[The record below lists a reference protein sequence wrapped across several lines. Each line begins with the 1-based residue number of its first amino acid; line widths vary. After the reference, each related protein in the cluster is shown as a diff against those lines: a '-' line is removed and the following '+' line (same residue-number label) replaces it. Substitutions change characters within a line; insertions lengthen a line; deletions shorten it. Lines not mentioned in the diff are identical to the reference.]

1 MMGRRWETARAVPEQ
16 PTKSS
21 STARSR
27 SIDAAGARTARHQAA
42 RERPVLC
49 SLSSTRGVMKNRL
62 GLIGVPAGVI
72 AIVVMLVV
80 PLPTFVLDV
89 LISLNISGAMVVLL
103 MTMHVKKPLDFS
115 VFPAVLLVATLF
127 RLALNVSAT
136 RLVLLHGYAGS
147 VIHSFGNF
155 VVGGNLIVGLVVF
168 LILIVIQFVVVT
180 TGAGRVAEVAARF
193 TLDAMPGKQMAIDA
207 DLNSGLINQQE
218 AKRRRQET
226 ADEADFYGAMDGA
239 AKFVRGDAIAA
250 IVITAINLI
259 GGLAIGIAPAPPL
272 GLRRHPHLQ
281 PAERGR
287 RPRLPDPGPAA
298 VHLHRPHRHP
308 GGHRRRGLRHRP
320 HRPGPPP
327 APGHPDRRR
336 GHGRHGHRPR
346 PAPPRLPHRR
356 RPAVVH
362 RHPGGPGHRRRSR
375 RRRPT
380 STDTVVVS
388 PDSPQALAADMRVE
402 ALELELSVTLVDLV
416 DAGQGRRP
424 ARAGQGPAPQ
434 AGHRTGARSSPPCAP
449 ATTST
454 STNDSYAIRLHGV
467 EVATGTAPAGRF
479 LAIGGGLDVVPG
491 ESVVEPVFGLPAKW
505 VPAELRQQALVAGA
519 TVIDRSSVITTHLG
533 EVAARHAGQL
543 LSAQQVKT
551 LLDSVKQTD
560 PAVVEEM
567 GAAQVTLTD
576 LHRVLCGLL
585 DEGVAIRNLVRII
598 EAVTEQARQAKEPEA
613 MLEAAR
619 RALGPAITAMF
630 MKDGTLPIISLD
642 PRFERQLADAVRPG
656 ENGTVLGHR
665 SRRRRRSRPRG
676 GSHGPP
682 GRGEQPRRRPH
693 LRLPPASLPPSP
705 PGPCPAPSGRPIRQ
719 RTRSPG

>member
-1 MMGRRWETARAVPEQ
+1 
-16 PTKSS
+16 
-21 STARSR
+21 
-27 SIDAAGARTARHQAA
+27 
-42 RERPVLC
+42 
-49 SLSSTRGVMKNRL
+49 MKNRL
-62 GLIGVPAGVI
+62 GLIGVPAAVI
-72 AIVVMLVV
+72 AIVVMLVI

-136 RLVLLHGYAGS
+136 RLVLIHGYAGS
-147 VIHSFGNF
+147 VINSFGNF

-207 DLNSGLINQQE
+207 DLNSGLINQME
-218 AKRRRQET
+218 AKHRRQET
-226 ADEADFYGAMDGA
+226 SDEADFYGAMDGA

-259 GGLAIGIAPAPPL
+259 GGLTIGILQRHLSVSDATHTYSLLSVGDGLVSQIPAL
-272 GLRRHPHLQ
+272 LLSISTGLVVTRAATDDEDFGTDLIGQVRRQHRAIQ
-281 PAERGR
+281 IAGVVMAGMAIV
-287 RPRLPDPGPAA
+287 PG
-298 VHLHRPHRHP
+298 
-308 GGHRRRGLRHRP
+308 
-320 HRPGPPP
+320 
-327 APGHPDRRR
+327 
-336 GHGRHGHRPR
+336 
-346 PAPPRLPHRR
+346 LPHV
-356 RPAVVH
+356 AFLIV
-362 RHPGGPGHRRRSR
+362 GGLLWFTGTRVGRAIDDEN
-375 RRRPT
+375 T
-380 STDTVVVS
+380 AAEEADTVVVS

-416 DAGQGRRP
+416 DATKGGDLLERVKGLRRKLATERGLIIP
-424 ARAGQGPAPQ
+424 PV
-434 AGHRTGARSSPPCAP
+434 RTRDNVHLD
-449 ATTST
+449 
-454 STNDSYAIRLHGV
+454 NDCYAIRLHGV

-491 ESVVEPVFGLPAKW
+491 ETVVEPVFGLPAKW
-505 VPAELRQQALVAGA
+505 VPAELRQQALVAGS

-560 PAVVEEM
+560 PAVIEEM

-585 DEGVAIRNLVRII
+585 DEGVAIRSLVRVI
-598 EAVTEQARQAKEPEA
+598 EAVTEQARQAKDPEA

-619 RALGPAITAMF
+619 RALGPAITAMYV
-630 MKDGTLPIISLD
+630 KDGTLPIMSLD
-642 PRFERQLADAVRPG
+642 PSFERLLVDAVRPG
-656 ENGTVLGHR
+656 DHGTVLVIEPDIVDALVREVGALAR
-665 SRRRRRSRPRG
+665 QAEEQSRDAVLICAARLRPSLRRLLAPALPRLG
-676 GSHGPP
+676 VLSVNELGPQVKIERI
-682 GRGEQPRRRPH
+682 GVISVS
-693 LRLPPASLPPSP
+693 PA
-705 PGPCPAPSGRPIRQ
+705 Q
-719 RTRSPG
+719 VV

>member
-1 MMGRRWETARAVPEQ
+1 MSNRR
-16 PTKSS
+16 
-21 STARSR
+21 
-27 SIDAAGARTARHQAA
+27 
-42 RERPVLC
+42 
-49 SLSSTRGVMKNRL
+49 VMSNRL
-62 GLIGVPAGVI
+62 GMVGVPAAVI

-89 LISLNISGAMVVLL
+89 LISVNIAGAMVVLL

-147 VIHSFGNF
+147 VINSFGNF
-155 VVGGNLIVGLVVF
+155 VVGGQLIVGLVVF

-207 DLNSGLINQQE
+207 DLSSGLIDQHE

-259 GGLAIGIAPAPPL
+259 GGLAIGLAQRHLSITDATHTYSLLSVGDGLVSQIPALLLSISTGLVVTRAATDDQDFGTDLIGQVRRQHRAIKIAGVVMAGMAIVP
-272 GLRRHPHLQ
+272 GLPHL
-281 PAERGR
+281 AFLIVGGLLWFTGDRVG
-287 RPRLPDPGPAA
+287 AA
-298 VHLHRPHRHP
+298 VHTESLEASD
-308 GGHRRRGLRHRP
+308 
-320 HRPGPPP
+320 GP
-327 APGHPDRRR
+327 DI
-336 GHGRHGHRPR
+336 
-346 PAPPRLPHRR
+346 
-356 RPAVVH
+356 V
-362 RHPGGPGHRRRSR
+362 
-375 RRRPT
+375 
-380 STDTVVVS
+380 TVA

-402 ALELELSVTLVDLV
+402 ALELELSATLVDLV
-416 DAGQGRRP
+416 DEAKGGDQLERVKGLRRKLATERGLIIP
-424 ARAGQGPAPQ
+424 PV
-434 AGHRTGARSSPPCAP
+434 RTRDNVHLD
-449 ATTST
+449 
-454 STNDSYAIRLHGV
+454 NDSYAIRLHGV

-479 LAIGGGLDVVPG
+479 LAIGGGLDLVPG

-533 EVAARHAGQL
+533 EVASRHAGQL

-551 LLDSVKQTD
+551 LLDSVKGTD
-560 PAVVEEM
+560 PAVIEEM
-567 GAAQVTLTD
+567 GAAQVSLTD

-585 DEGVAIRNLVRII
+585 AEGVVIRDLVRVI

-613 MLEAAR
+613 LLEAAR
-619 RALGPAITAMF
+619 RALGPAITAAYA
-630 MKDGTLPIISLD
+630 KDGTLPIISLD
-642 PRFERQLADAVRPG
+642 ARFERELADAVRPG
-656 ENGTVLGHR
+656 ESGTVLVLEPDVVETLVREVGAIAR
-665 SRRRRRSRPRG
+665 QAEENNREAVLICASRLRPSLRRLLSPALPRLG
-676 GSHGPP
+676 VLSVNELGPQVKLERI
-682 GRGEQPRRRPH
+682 GVVSVT
-693 LRLPPASLPPSP
+693 PAEVV
-705 PGPCPAPSGRPIRQ
+705 
-719 RTRSPG
+719 

>member
-1 MMGRRWETARAVPEQ
+1 
-16 PTKSS
+16 
-21 STARSR
+21 
-27 SIDAAGARTARHQAA
+27 
-42 RERPVLC
+42 
-49 SLSSTRGVMKNRL
+49 MKNRL

-147 VIHSFGNF
+147 VIQSFGNF

-226 ADEADFYGAMDGA
+226 SDEADFYGAMDGA

-259 GGLAIGIAPAPPL
+259 GGLTIGIAQRHLSVTDATHTYSLLSVGDGLVSQIPAL
-272 GLRRHPHLQ
+272 LMSISTGLIVTRAATDDEDFGTDLIGQVRRQHRAIQIAGVVMTGMAIVPGLPHVAFLIVGGLLWFTGT
-281 PAERGR
+281 RVGR
-287 RPRLPDPGPAA
+287 SIAVEEAA
-298 VHLHRPHRHP
+298 VADSPET
-308 GGHRRRGLRHRP
+308 
-320 HRPGPPP
+320 
-327 APGHPDRRR
+327 
-336 GHGRHGHRPR
+336 
-346 PAPPRLPHRR
+346 
-356 RPAVVH
+356 VVH
-362 RHPGGPGHRRRSR
+362 A
-375 RRRPT
+375 
-380 STDTVVVS
+380 

-416 DAGQGRRP
+416 DAAKGGDLLERVKGLRRKLATEKGLIIP
-424 ARAGQGPAPQ
+424 PV
-434 AGHRTGARSSPPCAP
+434 RTRDNVHLD
-449 ATTST
+449 
-454 STNDSYAIRLHGV
+454 NDSYAIRLHGV

-533 EVAARHAGQL
+533 EVASRHAGQL

-560 PAVVEEM
+560 PAVIEEM

-585 DEGVAIRNLVRII
+585 EEGVGIRNLVRVI
-598 EAVTEQARQAKEPEA
+598 EAVTEQARQAKDPEA

-619 RALGPAITAMF
+619 RALGPAITAMY
-630 MKDGTLPIISLD
+630 MKDGTLPIMSLE

-656 ENGTVLGHR
+656 DGGTILAIEPDVVDALVREVGAIVRQAEEHSRDPVLICA
-665 SRRRRRSRPRG
+665 SRLRPSLRRLLSPALPRLG
-676 GSHGPP
+676 VLSVNELGPQVKIERI
-682 GRGEQPRRRPH
+682 GVVSVS
-693 LRLPPASLPPSP
+693 PA
-705 PGPCPAPSGRPIRQ
+705 Q
-719 RTRSPG
+719 VV

>member
-1 MMGRRWETARAVPEQ
+1 
-16 PTKSS
+16 
-21 STARSR
+21 
-27 SIDAAGARTARHQAA
+27 
-42 RERPVLC
+42 
-49 SLSSTRGVMKNRL
+49 
-62 GLIGVPAGVI
+62 
-72 AIVVMLVV
+72 MLVI

-89 LISLNISGAMVVLL
+89 LISANIAGAMVVLL

-147 VIHSFGNF
+147 VINSFGNF

-259 GGLAIGIAPAPPL
+259 GGLTIGIAQRHLSVSAATHTYSLLSVGDGLVSQIPAL
-272 GLRRHPHLQ
+272 LLSISTGLVVTRAATDDEDFGTDLIGQVRRQHRAIQIAGVVMAGMAIVPGLPHL
-281 PAERGR
+281 AFLIVGGLLWFTGTRVGR
-287 RPRLPDPGPAA
+287 AIGVEEAAAAADSPD
-298 VHLHRPHRHP
+298 
-308 GGHRRRGLRHRP
+308 
-320 HRPGPPP
+320 
-327 APGHPDRRR
+327 
-336 GHGRHGHRPR
+336 
-346 PAPPRLPHRR
+346 
-356 RPAVVH
+356 AVVL
-362 RHPGGPGHRRRSR
+362 
-375 RRRPT
+375 
-380 STDTVVVS
+380 S

-416 DAGQGRRP
+416 DTAKGGDLLERVKGLRRKLATERGLIIP
-424 ARAGQGPAPQ
+424 PV
-434 AGHRTGARSSPPCAP
+434 RTRDNVNLD
-449 ATTST
+449 
-454 STNDSYAIRLHGV
+454 NDSYAIRLHGV
-467 EVATGTAPAGRF
+467 EVATGIAPPGRY

-491 ESVVEPVFGLPAKW
+491 ETVVEPVFGLPAKW

-543 LSAQQVKT
+543 LSSQQVKT

-560 PAVVEEM
+560 PAVIEEM
-567 GAAQVTLTD
+567 GSAQVNLTD

-585 DEGVAIRNLVRII
+585 EEGVAIRNLVRVI
-598 EAVTEQARQAKEPEA
+598 EAVTEQARQLKEPEA

-619 RALGPAITAMF
+619 RALGPAITAMYA
-630 MKDGTLPIISLD
+630 KDGTLPIMSLD

-656 ENGTVLGHR
+656 EGGTVLAIDPDVVDALIREVGAIARQSEEHNR
-665 SRRRRRSRPRG
+665 DAVLICASRLRPSLRRLLAPALPRLG
-676 GSHGPP
+676 VLSVNELGPQVKIERI
-682 GRGEQPRRRPH
+682 GVISVS
-693 LRLPPASLPPSP
+693 PA
-705 PGPCPAPSGRPIRQ
+705 Q
-719 RTRSPG
+719 VV

>member
-1 MMGRRWETARAVPEQ
+1 
-16 PTKSS
+16 
-21 STARSR
+21 
-27 SIDAAGARTARHQAA
+27 
-42 RERPVLC
+42 
-49 SLSSTRGVMKNRL
+49 MKNRL

-72 AIVVMLVV
+72 AIVVMLVI

-89 LISLNISGAMVVLL
+89 LISANIAGAMVVLL

-147 VIHSFGNF
+147 VINSFGNF

-259 GGLAIGIAPAPPL
+259 GGLTIGIAQRHLSVSAATHTYSLLSVGDGLVSQIPAL
-272 GLRRHPHLQ
+272 LLSISTGLVVTRAATDDEDFGTDLIGQVRRQHRAIQIAGVVMAGMAIVPGLPHL
-281 PAERGR
+281 AFLIVGGLLWFTGTRVGR
-287 RPRLPDPGPAA
+287 AIGVEEAASAADSPD
-298 VHLHRPHRHP
+298 
-308 GGHRRRGLRHRP
+308 
-320 HRPGPPP
+320 
-327 APGHPDRRR
+327 
-336 GHGRHGHRPR
+336 
-346 PAPPRLPHRR
+346 
-356 RPAVVH
+356 AVVL
-362 RHPGGPGHRRRSR
+362 
-375 RRRPT
+375 
-380 STDTVVVS
+380 S

-416 DAGQGRRP
+416 DTAKGGDLLERVKGLRRKLATERGLIIP
-424 ARAGQGPAPQ
+424 PV
-434 AGHRTGARSSPPCAP
+434 RTRDNVNLD
-449 ATTST
+449 
-454 STNDSYAIRLHGV
+454 NDSYAIRLHGV
-467 EVATGTAPAGRF
+467 EVATGIAPPSRY

-491 ESVVEPVFGLPAKW
+491 ETVVEPVFGLPAKW

-543 LSAQQVKT
+543 LSSQQVKT

-560 PAVVEEM
+560 PAVIEEM
-567 GAAQVTLTD
+567 GAAQVNLTD

-585 DEGVAIRNLVRII
+585 EEGVAIRNLVRVI
-598 EAVTEQARQAKEPEA
+598 EAVTEQARQLKEPEA

-619 RALGPAITAMF
+619 RALGPAITAMYA
-630 MKDGTLPIISLD
+630 KDGTLPIMSLD

-656 ENGTVLGHR
+656 EGGTVLAIDPDVVDALIREVGAMARQSEEHNR
-665 SRRRRRSRPRG
+665 DAVLICASRLRPSLRRLLAPALPRLG
-676 GSHGPP
+676 VLSVNELGPQVKIERI
-682 GRGEQPRRRPH
+682 GVISVS
-693 LRLPPASLPPSP
+693 PA
-705 PGPCPAPSGRPIRQ
+705 Q
-719 RTRSPG
+719 VV